1 MKTDLD
7 MYSKYCILVLYMSCF
22 QDEHGES
29 ALNKRQ
35 EHREGQTT
43 PPHTH
48 ITMTVSSTQS
58 SCDHTQKTVFY
69 ACNNTNEYTYTV
81 CCFPH
86 CVIVQYVLVSSV
98 ELDKIL

>member
-43 PPHTH
+43 PPHTYH
-48 ITMTVSSTQS
+48 
-58 SCDHTQKTVFY
+58 DD
-69 ACNNTNEYTYTV
+69 
-81 CCFPH
+81 CFQH
-86 CVIVQYVLVSSV
+86 SI
-98 ELDKIL
+98 IM